1 MPKINWEKIAELKH
15 ALAQERTI
23 ICGTI
28 IRLKKLDERLGI
40 LEQQIVELIE
50 EVDNGLEQTS

>member
-15 ALAQERTI
+15 ALAEERTI
-23 ICGTI
+23 ICGTVE
-28 IRLKKLDERLGI
+28 RLKRLDTRLGS

-50 EVDNGLEQTS
+50 GGDNGLE